1 MKDFIQPLE
10 EKAAWVGERI
20 TASRA
25 AQSETT
31 LQKGR
36 GLNYI
41 WLGVTV
47 LLVLVGIVMVYSAS
61 SRLAAERYHNSFYF
75 AQKQAAFALFGFFA
89 LMLFRYIPYQVYQR
103 WVYWAM
109 GASLLSLILVLI
121 PGIGSRVG
129 GASRWFRLGGV
140 SFQPAEFS
148 KLVLVIFLAY
158 SMTKKQAVMKTLSQ
172 GYLFHVGAVL
182 IFMALVL
189 AEPDLGMAISI
200 LLLTGVLL
208 FVGGVRLRHLLLSLV
223 PLIPLAYFL
232 VWRVPY
238 RRLRVLSYLNPWG
251 DPLGSGFHLIHSFY
265 AFGAGGL
272 AGQGLGESHQKL
284 FYLPEPHTDFIFSIL
299 GEELGFLGVSIVAA
313 LFLFFMIRC
322 LLLALRKKDLFGIY
336 LTVGITVMIV
346 LQAFINMLV
355 VMGLLPTKGLTLP
368 FISYGGTSL
377 LLNLICVGILMNI
390 SAQSQEESP

>member
-1 MKDFIQPLE
+1 M
-10 EKAAWVGERI
+10 
-20 TASRA
+20 
-25 AQSETT
+25 
-31 LQKGR
+31 
-36 GLNYI
+36 
-41 WLGVTV
+41 
-47 LLVLVGIVMVYSAS
+47 LVGIVMVYSAS

-272 AGQGLGESHQKL
+272 TGQGLGESHQKL

-336 LTVGITVMIV
+336 LTVGITVMIG

>member
-1 MKDFIQPLE
+1 VNNFSQPLE
-10 EKAAWVGERI
+10 EKAAFVGGRVT
-20 TASRA
+20 TAPGVE
-25 AQSETT
+25 SETP

-41 WLGVTV
+41 WLGLTV
-47 LLVLVGIVMVYSAS
+47 LLVLGGIVMVYSAS
-61 SRLAAERYHNSFYF
+61 SRLATERYHNSFYF
-75 AQKQAAFALFGFFA
+75 AQKQAAFALFGFLA
-89 LMLFRYIPYQVYQR
+89 LVIFRYIPYQVYQR

-109 GASLLSLILVLI
+109 GASLLTLILVLI

-172 GYLFHVGAVL
+172 GYLFHVGVVL

-208 FVGGVRLRHLLLSLV
+208 FVGGVRLKHLLLSLV

-238 RRLRVLSYLNPWG
+238 RRLRVLSYLNPWR

-272 AGQGLGESHQKL
+272 TGQGLGESHQKL

-299 GEELGFLGVSIVAA
+299 GEELGFFGVVIVAA

-336 LTVGITVMIV
+336 LTVGITVIIG

-368 FISYGGTSL
+368 FLSYGGTSL
-377 LLNLICVGILMNI
+377 LLNLICMGILMNI
-390 SAQSQEESP
+390 SAQSREEGA